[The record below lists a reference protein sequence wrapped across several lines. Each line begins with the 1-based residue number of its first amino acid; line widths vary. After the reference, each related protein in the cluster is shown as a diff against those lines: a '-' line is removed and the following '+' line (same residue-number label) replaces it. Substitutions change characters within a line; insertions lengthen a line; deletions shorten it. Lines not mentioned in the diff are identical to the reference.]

1 MTLKNSIHI
10 MVLAIA
16 VMALA
21 GCATMEK
28 VKSVAAGDRVAVRFT
43 CRLKNGEIA
52 ISTEKK
58 VADDPALPKSALFMP
73 RDQDGPLMIY
83 AEIAAQNKP
92 DDLYAS
98 FEDRVVKRIAGA
110 VVGMVPGEERT
121 VTITAQRE
129 DAYLKP
135 EEIFLKM
142 SRVRHRPKE
151 VTIASAEFAS
161 RMGKAPVVG
170 EEVALEDGLPA
181 RVISVEGDM
190 VALSIAALSG
200 RQIRTPFGVG
210 TIRETPDD
218 VVVEIDA
225 RVGTLVRSGPLAGR
239 ISAFDDTTFT
249 LDYGHPFGGE
259 ELACDVAV
267 APATKVANQGDHHAE
282 K

>member
-1 MTLKNSIHI
+1 MALKNSIHI
-10 MVLAIA
+10 MVLAVA
-16 VMALA
+16 GTALA

-28 VKSVAAGDRVAVRFT
+28 GKPVAAGDQAAVRFT
-43 CRLKNGEIA
+43 CRLKSGEIA

-58 VADDPALPKSALFMP
+58 VADDSSLPKSALFMP
-73 RDQDGPLMIY
+73 RNQDGPLMID
-83 AEIAAQNKP
+83 AEIAVQNKP

-110 VVGMVPGEERT
+110 VVGMAAGERRT
-121 VTITAQRE
+121 APITAQRE

-142 SRVRHRPKE
+142 SRIRHRPKE

-161 RMGKAPVVG
+161 RMGKAPVAG

-181 RVISVEGDM
+181 RVVSVQGNN
-190 VALSIAALSG
+190 VLLSIAALSG

-210 TIRETPDD
+210 TVRETPDD

-239 ISAFDDTTFT
+239 ISAVDDTTFT

-259 ELACDVAV
+259 ELSCDVAV
-267 APATKVANQGDHHAE
+267 EPAAKLANQGDPHAE